1 MPYLERAIL
10 SVKNQN
16 YPGVV
21 EHIVMD
27 GASNDNSVET
37 LQRYPGLIWKSEK
50 DRGQSHALNKG
61 FAQVSG
67 EIIGWLNS
75 DDTYTLGTFETVN
88 RYFQENPDVYLIGTD
103 LNIIDEND
111 VKIGYTKSA
120 SFNTVELL
128 TINMVKQ
135 PTVFMRK
142 EVLDK
147 VGYLNESLHYV
158 MDWEFWL
165 RVANA
170 AYRFE
175 YLLNEV
181 FANFRLIKGTK
192 TFEMGHEFMKE
203 WFEVVKKEINLPIF
217 NTISQRE
224 KNRILKRCEADV
236 LFNEMNEAANKGNR
250 LKLLKIFLNISFIT
264 PVILKNRGLYKLLFF
279 GLLGIEINKTAKF
292 RKGE

>member
-1 MPYLERAIL
+1 MPYLERTIL

-27 GASNDNSVET
+27 GASNDGSVET
-37 LQRYPGLIWKSEK
+37 LQRYPGLMWKSEK

-75 DDTYTLGTFETVN
+75 DDTYTPGTFETVN

-165 RVANA
+165 RVGNA
-170 AYRFE
+170 GYRFD

-192 TFEMGHEFMKE
+192 TFDLGPDFIKE
-203 WFEVVKKEINLPIF
+203 WFKVLKKEINMPIF
-217 NTISQRE
+217 NTISQQE
-224 KNRILKRCEADV
+224 KNRILKRCESDV
-236 LFNEMNEAANKGNR
+236 LFNEMKEAASKRNR
-250 LKLLKIFLNISFIT
+250 VKLLKIFLNVSFLS
-264 PVILKNRGLYKLLFF
+264 PVTLMNRGLYKLLYF
-279 GLLGIEINKTAKF
+279 GLLGIQINRTHKF
-292 RKGE
+292 TKFE